1 MQTTEKTVKR
11 FHLPG
16 YLLLLICLA
25 MAGVACSSASN
36 TTSETKTET
45 APTQT
50 PISTTG
56 TSPVAA
62 PATGATSTPG
72 AAATPEATS
81 TPGAMTEAVKV
92 YLVAVNDKGKKGK
105 KIGCDDSLIPITR
118 KIKPTDSPLKAA
130 IEELLAI
137 PHEYS
142 KELGNYWWG
151 KNLKLKSVS
160 ITDGVAT
167 IQISGE
173 GPFVAGVCD
182 EPRITEQIE
191 ETAKQFPTVKSVK
204 VFVNDRT
211 LKEAIR

>member
-1 MQTTEKTVKR
+1 VKR
-11 FHLPG
+11 FHLIG
-16 YLLLLICLA
+16 YPLLLICIA
-25 MAGVACSSASN
+25 MAGFSACSSASN
-36 TTSETKTET
+36 TTSDAKPE
-45 APTQT
+45 AVPTQT
-50 PISTTG
+50 PTSTTG

-62 PATGATSTPG
+62 PASGG
-72 AAATPEATS
+72 AATPEAAS
-81 TPGAMTEAVKV
+81 TPGATTDEVKV

-118 KIKPTDSPLKAA
+118 KIKPTEAPLKAA
-130 IEELLAI
+130 IEELLAV

-167 IQISGE
+167 IHILGE
-173 GPFVAGVCD
+173 GPSVAGICD

-204 VFVNDRT
+204 VFVNDQT

>member
-1 MQTTEKTVKR
+1 MVEQ
-11 FHLPG
+11 
-16 YLLLLICLA
+16 
-25 MAGVACSSASN
+25 
-36 TTSETKTET
+36 
-45 APTQT
+45 
-50 PISTTG
+50 
-56 TSPVAA
+56 
-62 PATGATSTPG
+62 
-72 AAATPEATS
+72 
-81 TPGAMTEAVKV
+81 VKV

-105 KIGCDDSLIPITR
+105 KIGCEDSLVPITR
-118 KIKPTDSPLKAA
+118 KIKPTEAPLKAA
-130 IEELLAI
+130 IEELLVI

-167 IQISGE
+167 IHISGE
-173 GPFVAGVCD
+173 GPFVAGICD

-191 ETAKQFPTVKSVK
+191 ETAKQFPTVKTVK